1 MNIGFPKQLKK
12 IAEYT
17 IIIGVA
23 LMFIRG
29 YGLYNETIARFTVK
43 PNYILFFIAGLLTLF
58 DILKNKIDKEKK
70 IVLIKATK
78 YIALLLTPII
88 IANIINISAF
98 NYFSQEI
105 IYEYIKLIIAILIFL
120 LILYHS
126 INNKI
131 FVQKCLYASIAS
143 LSIIPFIYFPQLVYK
158 LNLIDFHSRVKGL
171 FSDPNSFAN
180 FMIIPA
186 SFLFYLIINSK
197 TSTKKIFYYLLF
209 IISLVAIIGSGSR
222 SGFLGL
228 SISLLILS
236 AYKIFNNLNKKYQ
249 ITTNALLIFFS
260 AMIISCALL
269 PQEYNRYEK
278 ILTKAPETI
287 YALRR
292 ADIWEQAFI
301 AIRKKPF
308 GYGLGYKYN
317 FSADNP
323 IFSHTSAHSIVLELF
338 LIGGIFLFSIS
349 TFLFY
354 LFIKN
359 FSHYPL
365 LGSIFI
371 GCLIPLIFQAGISLP
386 WLWILAAFV
395 IGSHN

>member
-1 MNIGFPKQLKK
+1 
-12 IAEYT
+12 
-17 IIIGVA
+17 
-23 LMFIRG
+23 MFIRG

-158 LNLIDFHSRVKGL
+158 FNLIDFHSRIKGL

-228 SISLLILS
+228 IVSLFIISV
-236 AYKIFNNLNKKYQ
+236 YKIFSNLNKKYQ
-249 ITTNALLIFFS
+249 IITNVSLIFLS
-260 AMIISCALL
+260 AIIISCALL

-278 ILTKAPETI
+278 IITKDIGAPETI
-287 YALRR
+287 YDFKRTE
-292 ADIWEQAFI
+292 IWQQAFI
-301 AIRKKPF
+301 AIRKNPF
-308 GYGLGYKYN
+308 GYGLGYRYN
-317 FSADNP
+317 FSDTNP
-323 IFSHTSAHSIVLELF
+323 IFYLTSVHSIILELF
-338 LIGGIFLFSIS
+338 LIGGIFLFSTS
-349 TFLFY
+349 MFLFY

-386 WLWILAAFV
+386 WLWILASFV
-395 IGSHN
+395 VNSHN